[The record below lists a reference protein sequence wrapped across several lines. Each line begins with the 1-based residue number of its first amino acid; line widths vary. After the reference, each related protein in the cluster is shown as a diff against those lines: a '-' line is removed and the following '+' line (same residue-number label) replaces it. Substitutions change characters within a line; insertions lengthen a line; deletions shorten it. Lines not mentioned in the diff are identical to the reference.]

1 MSPVAATGTG
11 ASSGRP
17 TLSVVLAV
25 HGEQAYLP
33 ECAASVL
40 EAGVDEVELVAVDD
54 ASRDHAPE
62 LLDELAER
70 DPRVRVQRLSER
82 SGPGAARTLGLEL
95 AAGEY
100 VWFANTTDR
109 LVHGAVAATTRRLRA
124 ARPDVLLVHHSEV
137 GADGE
142 PHHGPHRAL
151 LASLAE
157 SRAPWTLEHQPAAA
171 DLAPHA
177 WDKVFRREL
186 LTRHGLAFADGA
198 HGGLPV
204 TWPAL
209 LVAERI
215 TASAAPAY
223 VRRRPGNAVRD
234 RLVAGSPFDVFDRY
248 DDVFAFAARHPEVPE
263 ARRRLIVGAMLRHE
277 VTLLRH
283 VPERERPSFVHR
295 MSEALARHR
304 APGEPVDGTRLEQV
318 QASLVARDVE
328 RALALL
334 DDALAVRRA
343 LRRRGGT
350 VVRHGRRAGRRI
362 RRAGLEQA
370 YRARRRAALDPE
382 LAVYAAYWFR
392 GYACNPRAIY
402 ETARE
407 LVPHVRGV
415 WVVKPD
421 AVAALPAGV
430 DHVVAGTGAYYD
442 VLARASYF
450 VNNVNFPDH
459 LVKRDG
465 TVHVMTHHG
474 TPLKWMGLDLRGALT
489 AGRRM
494 DFAALMRRC
503 ARWDFS
509 VSSNPFSTLVWER
522 VYPTPYETLEVGY
535 PRNDVL
541 ARAGEED
548 VARIRAELEIPAGAT
563 AVLYAPTHREYQT
576 EHVPFLDL
584 AALADGLGPDHVVLA
599 RQHYFH
605 DPDPHVRA
613 LHRQGRIRDVAAH
626 PSVERL
632 CLAADVLVTD
642 YSSIMFDYA
651 VLDRPIVVHAPD
663 WETYRARRGTYFD
676 LMAEPPGAIARTE
689 GELVDV
695 LRSGAAWGTEAAA
708 LRAAFRE
715 RFCALEDGHAA
726 ERVVRRVWLGERVPA
741 AAERVAG

>member
-1 MSPVAATGTG
+1 
-11 ASSGRP
+11 
-17 TLSVVLAV
+17 
-25 HGEQAYLP
+25 
-33 ECAASVL
+33 
-40 EAGVDEVELVAVDD
+40 
-54 ASRDHAPE
+54 
-62 LLDELAER
+62 
-70 DPRVRVQRLSER
+70 
-82 SGPGAARTLGLEL
+82 
-95 AAGEY
+95 
-100 VWFANTTDR
+100 
-109 LVHGAVAATTRRLRA
+109 
-124 ARPDVLLVHHSEV
+124 
-137 GADGE
+137 
-142 PHHGPHRAL
+142 
-151 LASLAE
+151 
-157 SRAPWTLEHQPAAA
+157 
-171 DLAPHA
+171 
-177 WDKVFRREL
+177 
-186 LTRHGLAFADGA
+186 
-198 HGGLPV
+198 
-204 TWPAL
+204 
-209 LVAERI
+209 
-215 TASAAPAY
+215 
-223 VRRRPGNAVRD
+223 
-234 RLVAGSPFDVFDRY
+234 
-248 DDVFAFAARHPEVPE
+248 
-263 ARRRLIVGAMLRHE
+263 
-277 VTLLRH
+277 
-283 VPERERPSFVHR
+283 
-295 MSEALARHR
+295 
-304 APGEPVDGTRLEQV
+304 
-318 QASLVARDVE
+318 
-328 RALALL
+328 
-334 DDALAVRRA
+334 
-343 LRRRGGT
+343 
-350 VVRHGRRAGRRI
+350 
-362 RRAGLEQA
+362 
-370 YRARRRAALDPE
+370 
-382 LAVYAAYWFR
+382 
-392 GYACNPRAIY
+392 
-402 ETARE
+402 
-407 LVPHVRGV
+407 
-415 WVVKPD
+415 VKPD

-563 AVLYAPTHREYQT
+563 EVLYAPTHREYQT

-695 LRSGAAWGTEAAA
+695 LRSGAAWGTEPAA

-741 AAERVAG
+741 AAERIVG